1 MAGLFGWSL
10 VNSRFLIVLSRRR
23 HFQHISYLA
32 SIYISHDPGHS
43 GPFILLFYITKIITL
58 LRKHLNVFT
67 YWKFS
72 RDMVLLSK
80 IYWPFI
86 LPL

>member
-43 GPFILLFYITKIITL
+43 GPFILLFYITKKASKRLYL
-58 LRKHLNVFT
+58 L
-67 YWKFS
+67 
-72 RDMVLLSK
+72 K
-80 IYWPFI
+80 ILKRYGAPQ
-86 LPL
+86 